1 MNTQIIPAIDIID
14 GQCVRLRQGDF
25 DRKTQYGLNPLDV
38 AKDYENQG
46 YVRLH
51 VVDLDAAKGDGKNNQ
66 EIIREIASNTSLKVD
81 VGGGI
86 KTSSQIEQLLDSG
99 VAAVN
104 IGSTAIKN
112 PELFISWLS
121 EFGNEKIWLSAD
133 VNQNKIAI
141 NGWQQKTDIDLFDV
155 LAQFEQ
161 DDLKTAVIT
170 SIDRDGM
177 MQGPNLELYKQIT
190 KLFPD
195 INIIASGGVTSPADL
210 KELSATGISQAIVGK
225 ALYESDVFQ
234 NISKSKI

>member
-14 GQCVRLRQGDF
+14 GQCVRLQQGDF
-25 DRKTQYGLNPLDV
+25 NRKTQYGLNPLDV
-38 AKDYENQG
+38 AKDCENQG
-46 YVRLH
+46 YERLH

-66 EIIREIASNTSLKVD
+66 NTIREIASNTNLKVD

-86 KTSSQIEQLLDSG
+86 KSTKQIEQLLDSG

-104 IGSTAIKN
+104 IGSTAIKD
-112 PELFISWLS
+112 PKLFAKWLAAY
-121 EFGNEKIWLSAD
+121 GNDKIWLSAD
-133 VNQNKIAI
+133 VNDNKIAI
-141 NGWQQKTDIDLFDV
+141 NGWQQKTNIDLFDV

-161 DDLKTAVIT
+161 VGLLTAVIT

-177 MQGPNLELYKQIT
+177 MQGPNIELYTQIM

-195 INIIASGGVTSPADL
+195 LNIVASGGVTSLADL
-210 KELSATGISQAIVGK
+210 KQLGAIGISQAIVGK

-234 NISKSKI
+234 NISKNKI